1 MKNDVRQVVAA
12 GVQSIQLAIEHVRK
26 RGQRMPVPRM
36 SMREC
41 VDYPFSG
48 KSSYD
53 EWIFI
58 DVNVIIKID
67 EIVSQRLTEYGPGD
81 CH

>member
-1 MKNDVRQVVAA
+1 MA
-12 GVQSIQLAIEHVRK
+12 IQHVGK

-36 SMREC
+36 SMCEC
-41 VDYPFSG
+41 ADYPFHG

-53 EWIFI
+53 ERIFI

-67 EIVSQRLTEYGPGD
+67 EIVTQRLAEHGPGD
-81 CH
+81 CHQNKADEEVGDP